1 MTTVQAPPAELSPIQ
16 FESLKAWQRW
26 TAAAEHPDVLRPVDC
41 QSVPAM
47 LGELPKAA
55 RWGRSSQ
62 IFTPSQQHQQPTSA
76 KFTDDQDFKKSY
88 DAQGW
93 LRAEHLVSL
102 CNRSDSG
109 SIATVHEGERLLYKL
124 MQRTTHFSNSQGLGP
139 GTSNCVLWGTGRA
152 VSPSGPLPEC
162 WRSIGFLSRLRCQVE
177 QQYILVLL

>member
-41 QSVPAM
+41 QSVSAM

-76 KFTDDQDFKKSY
+76 KVTDDQDLKKSY

-93 LRAEHLVSL
+93 LRAEHLVSATDEIL
-102 CNRSDSG
+102 AALPRFMKGKG
-109 SIATVHEGERLLYKL
+109 SFTNWCRERHILLTLRALGLAQATVSFEALAGQCLRVGLFLSVDDQLDFFHVSGAKW
-124 MQRTTHFSNSQGLGP
+124 SNS
-139 GTSNCVLWGTGRA
+139 
-152 VSPSGPLPEC
+152 
-162 WRSIGFLSRLRCQVE
+162 I
-177 QQYILVLL
+177 Y